1 MILVIGHVRVREDA
15 LEQARGVALAHVRRS
30 RTEPGC
36 LYHAVHHDVEDPLHL
51 VFVERW
57 ADAAAL
63 AVHFEVPG
71 SRAFVR
77 EIAALCTAP
86 PSLHIYDAEERSAPR
101 IA

>member
-1 MILVIGHVRVREDA
+1 MILVIGHARVREDA
-15 LEQARGVALAHVRRS
+15 LEQARSVALAHVRRS

-36 LYHAVHHDVEDPLHL
+36 LHHAVHLDAEDPLHL

-63 AVHFEVPG
+63 AVHFEVPA
-71 SRAFVR
+71 SWAFVR
-77 EIAALCTAP
+77 EITALCTEP
-86 PSLHIYDAEERSAPR
+86 PSIHLYDAEERSAPR